1 MKRVPFL
8 ACLLLTAM
16 IPLAANA
23 ATPTP
28 QQQRMAECS
37 AKNKGMKGEAYKAAQ
52 RTCLS
57 SHAPAA
63 AVATTPQQR
72 MTKCNADAG
81 TRHLA
86 GDARKSFMSSCLKT
100 H

>member
-1 MKRVPFL
+1 MKPLPFL
-8 ACLLLTAM
+8 ACLLLTAV

-23 ATPTP
+23 ATPTA

-37 AKNKGMKGEAYKAAQ
+37 AKNKGMKGEAYKEAQ
-52 RTCLS
+52 RACLS
-57 SHAPAA
+57 SHPAA
-63 AVATTPQQR
+63 AAATTPQQR

-81 TRHLA
+81 ARHLT